1 MSTDNALSLNGTA
14 TTWPEVLTLAE
25 AAAFLKVS
33 EEAVRVAIQ
42 RGELP
47 GMRFGEEVRFSREAL
62 LQRLSK
68 PLTFNNN
75 ALDMTPAETHERI
88 LALAGCWKDDPTIDA
103 MIEEIYRERKR
114 HLVGD
119 YQ

>member
-1 MSTDNALSLNGTA
+1 MSTDNAVSLNGTA

-33 EEAVRVAIQ
+33 EEALREAIP

-47 GMRFGEEVRFSREAL
+47 GMRIGGELRFSREAL

-68 PLTFNNN
+68 PLTMSDH
-75 ALDMTPAETHERI
+75 ALSMTPAETHERI
-88 LALAGCWKDDPTIDA
+88 LALAGVWKDDPTINA